1 LTGGFD
7 EILSQLMGEV
17 TDELLQARA
26 FKTKVQP
33 EIDDDFPTL
42 HAHSLLGLWG
52 ALESLVEDL
61 FMGMLSLKP
70 TLLQNEQF
78 SRFKLPITAMAGP
91 EDARSQS
98 ILDAVAKDLG
108 TNLLTGAGQFEALLK
123 HVGLDG
129 GLTDKLRRALVES
142 QKIRHVWAH
151 RAGIADERFLIDN
164 PSAQQWQLGERVN
177 VGAEQYNRYLNGIA
191 MYASLLQRRYMES
204 HIDSGLPVLKDSQ
217 SYEGTLAELFPKPPS
232 AVADGA

>member
-123 HVGLDG
+123 HVGSRWRIDRQVASRACG
-129 GLTDKLRRALVES
+129 VAKDTTRVGASSRHSRRTIPDRQSVGSTVATRRA
-142 QKIRHVWAH
+142 R
-151 RAGIADERFLIDN
+151 
-164 PSAQQWQLGERVN
+164 
-177 VGAEQYNRYLNGIA
+177 
-191 MYASLLQRRYMES
+191 
-204 HIDSGLPVLKDSQ
+204 
-217 SYEGTLAELFPKPPS
+217 
-232 AVADGA
+232 